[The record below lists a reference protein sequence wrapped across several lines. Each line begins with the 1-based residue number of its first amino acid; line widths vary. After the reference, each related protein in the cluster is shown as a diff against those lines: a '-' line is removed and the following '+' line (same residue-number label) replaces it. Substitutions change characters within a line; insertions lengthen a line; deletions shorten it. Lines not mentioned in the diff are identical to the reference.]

1 MKKGIF
7 FLYTGGTEMPTGF
20 YPWAWISVYPKAA
33 ALAAG
38 ATYTSWQKRD
48 GVTFACCPD
57 GVRPVTFLLEAVDE

>member
-1 MKKGIF
+1 
-7 FLYTGGTEMPTGF
+7 MPTGF